1 MFVMKFINKPNQISE
16 KQNVSEACNEVVYNF
31 KRIEYQHYF
40 ESYFMYWIMKT
51 ISDVLPEQTALLVL
65 KSVGS
70 FLREDSNEGKAFKIK
85 SYVNHTRFKQS
96 EPEHILLLMYSI
108 VEILADLE

>member
-16 KQNVSEACNEVVYNF
+16 NASEACSQVVYNF
-31 KRIEYQHYF
+31 KRFEYQHYF

-51 ISDVLPEQTALLVL
+51 ISDVLPKRTALKVL

-70 FLREDSNEGKAFKIK
+70 FLREDSNEGKGFTIK

-96 EPEHILLLMYSI
+96 EPEHILLLMYLI